1 MSNNNNMTNQE
12 FIKQINEMVGI
23 DQELRFKTKPGRELG
38 NFLVYAID
46 AVHNYKAKNLINKF
60 GYPRQKTI
68 GKEAMHNFWLLIQH
82 QDYDTDLQKMCLKKC
97 DFDSIDEAFL
107 TDRIMIKEKGKQ
119 LYGTQFRRM
128 SDNKRAPFPIIKPK
142 EIDKRRRKMGLDS
155 MEEEIKRNL

>member
-1 MSNNNNMTNQE
+1 MTKQE

-23 DQELRFKTKPGRELG
+23 DQELRSKTKPGRELG
-38 NFLVYAID
+38 NFLIYAID
-46 AVHNYKAKNLINKF
+46 AVHNYRVKNLLKKF
-60 GYPRQKTI
+60 GYPRQKKI

-82 QDYDTDLQKMCLKKC
+82 QDYDADLQKMCLKKC
-97 DFDSIDEAFL
+97 DFDLKDEAYL

-128 SDNKRAPFPIIKPK
+128 PDNKRAPFPIIKQK

-155 MEEEIKRNL
+155 MEEEIKRNLS